1 MNDNRWKV
9 KMVRQLTNKVS
20 PDVICESSFEYELPA
35 DWGDMLNGFDHI
47 DEEYR
52 QSILS
57 GIHLHLQKSLLN
69 LDFLPKNLYRHK
81 SLRHN
86 DLGRA
91 GQARRT

>member
-1 MNDNRWKV
+1 
-9 KMVRQLTNKVS
+9 MVRQLTNKVS

-57 GIHLHLQKSLLN
+57 SIHLHLQKSLLN
-69 LDFLPKNLYRHK
+69 LDFLP
-81 SLRHN
+81 
-86 DLGRA
+86 
-91 GQARRT
+91 RTISP

>member
-20 PDVICESSFEYELPA
+20 PDVMCESSFEYELPA

-57 GIHLHLQKSLLN
+57 GIHLHLQKKFAESGFFAQELIS
-69 LDFLPKNLYRHK
+69 P
-81 SLRHN
+81 
-86 DLGRA
+86 
-91 GQARRT
+91 